1 MYIGI
6 EHVAIAAKDTE
17 GLCSWYQTVLGFNVV
32 YDNKKSPPTYFV
44 RLGGQSLI
52 ELLPAGEGM
61 PVSRG
66 ASDPGISHVAVAVDE
81 FETAVEDLESKGVV
95 VENIRE
101 ASGGVKV
108 GFFRDPEGNL
118 LQIIC
123 RPNVLELLSR

>member
-17 GLCSWYQTVLGFNVV
+17 GLCSWYQTVLGFRVV

-44 RLGGQSLI
+44 RLGNQTLSLI
-52 ELLPAGEGM
+52 EILPAGEGA
-61 PVSRG
+61 PVRKET
-66 ASDPGISHVAVAVDE
+66 SDPGINHIAITVDE

-95 VENIRE
+95 MENIRE

-108 GFFRDPEGNL
+108 GFFHDPEGNL
-118 LQIIC
+118 LQIID
-123 RPNVLELLSR
+123 RPNPL